1 MEYIEYILVFGLGLY
16 VGHWFTAL
24 FHKLMIGTILEA
36 AGVTHE
42 KLKSMVEEQQV
53 EDEGYE
59 RVQIKVEQVGAE
71 LYAYR
76 KDDGLFL
83 GQGSTKELLIERL
96 ADKLKDVR
104 LMISKED
111 GADLLGKG
119 KYTFDRDTKQI
130 HND

>member
-1 MEYIEYILVFGLGLY
+1 
-16 VGHWFTAL
+16 
-24 FHKLMIGTILEA
+24 
-36 AGVTHE
+36 
-42 KLKSMVEEQQV
+42 MVEEQQV